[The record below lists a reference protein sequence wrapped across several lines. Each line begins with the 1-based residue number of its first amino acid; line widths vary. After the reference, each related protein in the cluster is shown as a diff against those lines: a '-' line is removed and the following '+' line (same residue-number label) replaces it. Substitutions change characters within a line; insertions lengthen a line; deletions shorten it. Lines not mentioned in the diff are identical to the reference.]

1 MDVISRIDAILGEIA
16 LERVRK
22 GGFELVVTDL
32 AMPSFNGLRLIQALR
47 EMHRDTPVIAVSGQ
61 NAEQLTLAEDFGA
74 VATLIKPLD
83 RRLLVSEVERVAG
96 QASSLWNYAL
106 YVADALDHSA
116 ANPAASTPS
125 PAPSPAERISGSCR
139 SRSSAAP
146 RRRLSSVP

>member
-1 MDVISRIDAILGEIA
+1 LDVISRIDAILGEIA

-22 GGFELVVTDL
+22 GGLELVVTDL

-106 YVADALDHSA
+106 
-116 ANPAASTPS
+116 
-125 PAPSPAERISGSCR
+125 
-139 SRSSAAP
+139 
-146 RRRLSSVP
+146 